1 MNVTMEKNGN
11 VSGVITVSLTEQD
24 YKDKV
29 KKDLKAIG
37 QKHHIDGFRAGKVPE
52 GLLRKMF
59 GKQVLADVV
68 NRETVD
74 ALFKYIEDNKLSI
87 LGEPL
92 SANETKEVDFTQ
104 KDYSFSFEVG
114 FAPEFDVVVN
124 KDVTIPYYTIAVDD
138 EMVKRQDD
146 AFARRFG
153 SQVPGDAV
161 DASALVK
168 GSVVE
173 LNADGTGAEALA
185 HHLDRIVEVGAVISA
200 ESTIISMEYV
210 AGTEERDKFMGK
222 KVGDK
227 VVFNPKAAGKG
238 SVADV
243 ASMLNVDKEQ
253 AENVDSDFEFTIKE
267 IIVLKLAE
275 KNQEFFDGVFG
286 KDVVKDEAAYFDK
299 LKEMIANQLKL
310 DSNYRFTIDARNV
323 LSGKVGTLELPAE
336 FLKKWL
342 KKTNEK
348 INDGNVN
355 EEYERMRPAAEWQ
368 LIKEKAVKNL
378 GVKVEDA
385 DLQREAKMLASQQ
398 FAQYGMNNVP
408 DEYIDKYAKDFL
420 ENKEYRQHLIEKAVD
435 DKLFA
440 AIKDNVTL
448 DEKTVSVD
456 EFNKLFAADV
466 KE

>member
-173 LNADGTGAEALA
+173 LNADGTVKDGGIKSFAGS
-185 HHLDRIVEVGAVISA
+185 VVIKQW
-200 ESTIISMEYV
+200 IIS
-210 AGTEERDKFMGK
+210 
-222 KVGDK
+222 
-227 VVFNPKAAGKG
+227 VVRITCNC
-238 SVADV
+238 
-243 ASMLNVDKEQ
+243 
-253 AENVDSDFEFTIKE
+253 
-267 IIVLKLAE
+267 
-275 KNQEFFDGVFG
+275 
-286 KDVVKDEAAYFDK
+286 
-299 LKEMIANQLKL
+299 
-310 DSNYRFTIDARNV
+310 
-323 LSGKVGTLELPAE
+323 
-336 FLKKWL
+336 
-342 KKTNEK
+342 
-348 INDGNVN
+348 
-355 EEYERMRPAAEWQ
+355 
-368 LIKEKAVKNL
+368 
-378 GVKVEDA
+378 
-385 DLQREAKMLASQQ
+385 
-398 FAQYGMNNVP
+398 
-408 DEYIDKYAKDFL
+408 
-420 ENKEYRQHLIEKAVD
+420 
-435 DKLFA
+435 
-440 AIKDNVTL
+440 
-448 DEKTVSVD
+448 
-456 EFNKLFAADV
+456 
-466 KE
+466 